1 MTPAEL
7 KQAAARAALDYVP
20 AGCIL
25 GVGTGSTTN
34 FFIAELPG
42 IRDRIKGAV
51 SSSEA
56 SARRLTA
63 VGVRVLDLNDVETM
77 PVYIDGADEV
87 TPAFDMLKGGGGA
100 MTREKIVA
108 AVAEKFVCIVDDAKL
123 VDVLGAFPLPVE
135 VIPMARQHV
144 ARQLIR
150 LGGTP
155 KQRPYFVTDN
165 GNHILDVRW
174 PEKIH
179 NPRELEIEINQI
191 AGVVTSGLFAQRGAD
206 IVLVGTPSGVKT
218 LLRPGT

>member
-1 MTPAEL
+1 MTPAEM

-20 AGCIL
+20 ADCIL

-34 FFIAELPG
+34 FFIAELPA
-42 IRDRIKGAV
+42 IRDRIRGAV

-56 SARRLTA
+56 SARRLTS
-63 VGVRVLDLNDVETM
+63 VGVRVLDLNDVKTM

-87 TPAFDMLKGGGGA
+87 TPNFDMLKGGGGA

-108 AVAEKFVCIVDDAKL
+108 AVADKFVCIVDEGKM
-123 VDVLGAFPLPVE
+123 VDVLGVFPLPVE
-135 VIPMARQHV
+135 VIPMAREHV
-144 ARQLIR
+144 ARQLTR
-150 LGGTP
+150 LGGIP

-179 NPRELEIEINQI
+179 HPRELEIEINQI

-218 LLRPGT
+218 LLRP